1 MPWCGRAHS
10 SGELREKLRR
20 RAQSPEDVD
29 AVLAKLKEAG
39 YLNDRHFA
47 ENYAAARLQNQGL
60 GKMRVLRDLRQRR
73 VAPKLAEQ
81 VTDQTYQQTNEADLI
96 EEFLRRKYRGK
107 QLGTFFSE
115 EKNLAAAFRRLRYA
129 GFSAGQSIRVLKR
142 FAAQPEALDALEGA
156 RAGRARRVTPPLLGD
171 HRRRAL
177 APPRHRD
184 LPIGADLA
192 GQHARGVERRRDI
205 ALPIQRDH
213 AASPCC
219 ATSSFITTSSA
230 A

>member
-1 MPWCGRAHS
+1 MAKRPPQPLDREKLLNVALRALGARAHS

-20 RAQSPEDVD
+20 RAGSEGDVD

-39 YLNDRHFA
+39 YLNDRRFA
-47 ENYAAARLQNQGL
+47 ENYASARLQNQGL

-81 VTDQTYQQTNEADLI
+81 VTEQTYQGSNEAELI

-107 QLGTFFSE
+107 QLTAFLSE

-142 FAAQPEALDALEGA
+142 FANQPEALDALES
-156 RAGRARRVTPPLLGD
+156 
-171 HRRRAL
+171 
-177 APPRHRD
+177 
-184 LPIGADLA
+184 
-192 GQHARGVERRRDI
+192 E
-205 ALPIQRDH
+205 
-213 AASPCC
+213 ASPE
-219 ATSSFITTSSA
+219 SLSDQDSN
-230 A
+230 